1 MPILSGSGRE
11 ALDRLFARAAEE
23 KKIPNFV
30 FGVTNLD
37 GELYFRGSGTRV
49 FDDPASGEVTPDS
62 IFWICS
68 QTKFITNIAALKL
81 VEQGKLSLDTPISN
95 YIPELK
101 EPGII
106 SSSAP
111 LTLKPA
117 ETAITLMHI
126 LNHSSGLY
134 YKYES
139 SDPPYTLSVP
149 YTIPQDGELNDVFKK
164 FYDKIKKAS
173 PSIPLAFEPGTSFS
187 YGWSSDIVGFVVE
200 KVSGHTL
207 EKYCKENIFEPLGM
221 KFASFYLT
229 PELKELAVP
238 LAFRDADGKLLRFTG
253 QTPLIEQDPSKVQL
267 HFGGAGLYASLRDYL
282 TLLRHVLQIQAGR
295 PVLNPILKA
304 DTVNSFF
311 VPTLTEEGAKSLIS
325 RFSTPAISHSTA
337 LGVTTED
344 WPGKRRKGSGFWGG
358 WAGTEY
364 FLDPTTGVA
373 VVFGTQLCSPGDPE
387 ERKLWAELEEVLYAG
402 LEN

>member
-1 MPILSGSGRE
+1 MESCISAAQERASLTILQVEKSHQTASSGS
-11 ALDRLFARAAEE
+11 
-23 KKIPNFV
+23 
-30 FGVTNLD
+30 
-37 GELYFRGSGTRV
+37 
-49 FDDPASGEVTPDS
+49 
-62 IFWICS
+62 
-68 QTKFITNIAALKL
+68 IAALKL

-101 EPGII
+101 ELGVV
-106 SSSAP
+106 SSSEP
-111 LTLKPA
+111 LTSKPA
-117 ETAITLMHI
+117 KTTITLMHV

-139 SDPPYTLSVP
+139 SDPPYTIPAP
-149 YTIPQDGELNDVFKK
+149 YTIPQDGELDDVFKN
-164 FYDKIKKAS
+164 FYDKIKKES
-173 PSIPLAFEPGTSFS
+173 LSIPLACEPGTSFS
-187 YGWSSDIVGFVVE
+187 YGWSSDIVGYVVE

-207 EKYCKENIFEPLGM
+207 EEYCKENIFEPLGM
-221 KFASFYLT
+221 KLTSFYLT
-229 PELKELAVP
+229 PELREVAVP
-238 LAFRDADGKLLRFTG
+238 LAFRDANGKLLRFTG

-267 HFGGAGLYASLRDYL
+267 HFGGMGLYASLRDYL

-295 PVLNPILKA
+295 PVLDPILKT

-311 VPTLTEEGAKSLIS
+311 VPTLTEEGAKSAIS
-325 RFSTPAISHSTA
+325 IMKLPAISHSTA

-358 WAGTEY
+358 WAGTEH

-387 ERKLWAELEEVLYAG
+387 EKKLWAEFEEVLYAG
-402 LEN
+402 LED